1 MSNKPKIKKL
11 VVDSIMTND
20 EIAKMEGMYFPE
32 SHYKHIIKKDCDVW
46 GINKETG
53 KKKLLLRLRKKVIP
67 NKFCRLAVLCR
78 SKKNI
83 NRGERRTFEEKIK
96 KS

>member
-1 MSNKPKIKKL
+1 MSSKPKIKKL
-11 VVDSIMTND
+11 VVESIMTND

-53 KKKLLLRLRKKVIP
+53 KKKIIV
-67 NKFCRLAVLCR
+67 
-78 SKKNI
+78 
-83 NRGERRTFEEKIK
+83 KIK
-96 KS
+96 KKSYSRKIL

>member
-11 VVDSIMTND
+11 VLESIMTNK
-20 EIAKMEGMYFPE
+20 EIASMEGNYFPE

-53 KKKLLLRLRKKVIP
+53 KKLLLRLRKML
-67 NKFCRLAVLCR
+67 FL
-78 SKKNI
+78 
-83 NRGERRTFEEKIK
+83 KIL
-96 KS
+96 

>member
-1 MSNKPKIKKL
+1 MSNKPKVKKII
-11 VVDSIMTND
+11 VESIMTND

-53 KKKLLLRLRKKVIP
+53 KKKLLLRSTKPLRLKVIQYSLY
-67 NKFCRLAVLCR
+67 F
-78 SKKNI
+78 
-83 NRGERRTFEEKIK
+83 F
-96 KS
+96 